1 MILRAFLL
9 EDFLTGR
16 ASHYSGPAIAR
27 SFKEHFE
34 LPVGFIRFPR
44 AFFMQ
49 SVNLPHSI
57 TFFAGLFFVPEILTS
72 IKNFPFLKLADL
84 HGIALM

>member
-1 MILRAFLL
+1 MR
-9 EDFLTGR
+9 
-16 ASHYSGPAIAR
+16 
-27 SFKEHFE
+27 
-34 LPVGFIRFPR
+34 
-44 AFFMQ
+44 